1 MKKVVGAFVLTV
13 VLVAVLCVSTGCSMS
28 GNNTQQSY
36 DDSALL
42 AEIENLKDRVDE
54 LESKNN
60 VFWTDKAE
68 YAENETMTIYLKNEA
83 ICSIRL
89 NSETGS
95 FGTVNDDG
103 LNGRVY
109 VTSFIDNMRSDT
121 MIAAS
126 YVLWEN
132 GMATRDVSTS
142 PFILNKNEESVVPGI
157 FSSKE
162 DVRVGDNYSYVICL
176 PGTLFE
182 LARFTNITVRKGI

>member
-1 MKKVVGAFVLTV
+1 MKKLIATAMIAIVFVS
-13 VLVAVLCVSTGCSMS
+13 VLCVFSGC
-28 GNNTQQSY
+28 GNEVPTY
-36 DDSALL
+36 DDTELYY
-42 AEIENLKDRVDE
+42 EIEKLKDRIED
-54 LESKNN
+54 LENKNN
-60 VFWTDKAE
+60 VFWTEKAE
-68 YAENETMTIYLKNEA
+68 YTENETMTIYLKDNA

-109 VTSFIDNMRSDT
+109 VTSFIDKMRSDT

-126 YVLWEN
+126 YVLWED

-142 PFILNKNEESVVPGI
+142 PFILNKNEESIVPGI
-157 FSSKE
+157 FSSNE
-162 DVRVGDNYSYVICL
+162 DVRNGDNYSYVICL

-182 LARFTNITVRKGI
+182 LARFTNITVLKGV